1 MNGEELARPTGVGTA
16 ILAEE
21 EPILPEP
28 SEEFVETAHVQQLT
42 ERALAYLDVGYAVHF
57 AGPAGT
63 GKTTLAFHVAA
74 QRARPVILIHGD
86 DEFASSDLVGRDTGY
101 RKQKLVDNF
110 IHSVLKTEETMST
123 LWVDNRLTTACQQGH
138 TLIYDE
144 FNRSRPEANNALLS
158 VLEEKILNLPKLR
171 RSGESYLQVH
181 PGFRAIFTSNPEE
194 YAGIHKMQD
203 ALMDR
208 LVTIHTDHF
217 DRDTE
222 VDCHGEI
229 GYSPAGSSQDRGYR
243 AGTPQRRGE
252 QPPTYHPSLHCDRA
266 NAGPLPRARATER
279 SRLPVGVPGRAQCG
293 HGKSHSQRSI
303 AHAANG
309 GQGDPQSVWQRKTSG
324 ERQSKSSENEGV
336 RRGDSQKRVARNP
349 YPLWQAGSGPSS
361 LPSLHA
367 SHLPG
372 DGESEAG
379 ERAEIGPATDR
390 QLGRSA
396 QGNRSRKGSPVGGP
410 RGAQRRKRGQ
420 VHWRSQFG
428 TQALAT
434 ARRRWVQA
442 PVLKGRGPML
452 TRKSSAEP
460 SNQRNA

>member
-1 MNGEELARPTGVGTA
+1 MNGEELTRPTGVGTA
-16 ILAEE
+16 ILGEE

-28 SEEFVETAHVQQLT
+28 SEEFVETAHVQHLT

-63 GKTTLAFHVAA
+63 GKTTLAFHIAA

-171 RSGESYLQVH
+171 RGGESYLQVH

-208 LVTIHTDHF
+208 LVTIHTDHL
-217 DRDTE
+217 
-222 VDCHGEI
+222 
-229 GYSPAGSSQDRGYR
+229 S
-243 AGTPQRRGE
+243 
-252 QPPTYHPSLHCDRA
+252 
-266 NAGPLPRARATER
+266 
-279 SRLPVGVPGRAQCG
+279 
-293 HGKSHSQRSI
+293 
-303 AHAANG
+303 
-309 GQGDPQSVWQRKTSG
+309 
-324 ERQSKSSENEGV
+324 
-336 RRGDSQKRVARNP
+336 
-349 YPLWQAGSGPSS
+349 
-361 LPSLHA
+361 
-367 SHLPG
+367 
-372 DGESEAG
+372 
-379 ERAEIGPATDR
+379 
-390 QLGRSA
+390 
-396 QGNRSRKGSPVGGP
+396 
-410 RGAQRRKRGQ
+410 
-420 VHWRSQFG
+420 
-428 TQALAT
+428 
-434 ARRRWVQA
+434 
-442 PVLKGRGPML
+442 
-452 TRKSSAEP
+452 
-460 SNQRNA
+460 